1 MKRRAVAVA
10 LPLLVLTAACAT
22 TTTTAPLQR
31 GFEDVPAPRGLAYQP
46 GRSMSIESPSA
57 KAVHLVYRGRTEPD
71 VTAMALRATL
81 EATGWRHISS
91 STRKAAPTGMVQVY
105 EKAGSELQLDI
116 SRSLWFTYVTFDVS
130 RATAMPAATAAR
142 GGEEPTPARTGTLVA
157 APGNGV
163 GTETA
168 DAGRDQHA
176 ASAPG
181 PWARLKEQTLSL
193 GGSVKTF
200 FSDLLPR

>member
-1 MKRRAVAVA
+1 MKRRDVAAV

-22 TTTTAPLQR
+22 TTTTPLQR

-91 STRKAAPTGMVQVY
+91 STRKAAPSGMLQVY
-105 EKAGSELQLDI
+105 EKAGSALQLDI
-116 SRSLWFTYVTFDVS
+116 SRSLWFTYVTFDVT
-130 RATAMPAATAAR
+130 RAMATPSATAAR
-142 GGEEPTPARTGTLVA
+142 VGEEPTPTRTDTLVA

-193 GGSVKTF
+193 GGSEKTF